1 MTNEP
6 ESLASPESY
15 SAEVPFIDFA
25 TLGRAAENKALIE
38 ARRVAVAEYYLKG
51 MSISQI
57 ASKINLSRWVVTTDL
72 QFIRNEWKAARVGFV
87 DQAVLEQLEKID
99 QLEREAWAAYER
111 SCRPAKSTTITEDDD
126 GNTVTKI
133 ERRESAGDPR
143 FLALVDKQ
151 VEQRRKLLGLDAP
164 VKTESN
170 INATVTH
177 YQPPK
182 TREELAAEV
191 QKMRDRVREQLQT
204 QSPN

>member
-1 MTNEP
+1 MTQI
-6 ESLASPESY
+6 
-15 SAEVPFIDFA
+15 PFIDHNGTPQA
-25 TLGRAAENKALIE
+25 DIDLARRCKENKRLIE
-38 ARRVAVAEYYLKG
+38 LRRIAVADRYLKG
-51 MSISQI
+51 MSIKQI
-57 ASKINLSRWVVTTDL
+57 AADLSLNDRL
-72 QFIRNEWKAARVGFV
+72 ICSEIEAIRSEWKAARVGFV

>member
-1 MTNEP
+1 MTQI
-6 ESLASPESY
+6 
-15 SAEVPFIDFA
+15 PFIDHDGTPQA
-25 TLGRAAENKALIE
+25 DIDLARRCKENKRLIE
-38 ARRVAVAEYYLKG
+38 LRRIAVADRYLKG
-51 MSISQI
+51 MSIKQI
-57 ASKINLSRWVVTTDL
+57 AADLSINDRLICSEIEA
-72 QFIRNEWKAARVGFV
+72 IRSEWKAARVGFV

-151 VEQRRKLLGLDAP
+151 VEQRRKILGLDAP

>member
-6 ESLASPESY
+6 ESPASPESY

-25 TLGRAAENKALIE
+25 TLARAAENRAMIE
-38 ARRVAVAEYYLKG
+38 ARRTAVAEYYLKG
-51 MSISQI
+51 MSTAQI

-72 QFIRNEWKAARVGFV
+72 QFIRNEWKAARVGFI

-99 QLEREAWAAYER
+99 QLEREAWEAWER
-111 SCRPAKSTTITEDDD
+111 SRLPTKSTTITEGDD

-170 INATVTH
+170 VTATVTH

-191 QKMRDRVREQLQT
+191 QKMRDRVREQLQ
-204 QSPN
+204 QGSSN